1 MRPRVF
7 ITQPIA
13 AGALQRLHAMA
24 AVEMNPDPLHI
35 PSIEELVRAVQ
46 RCDILYCMLHDRV
59 PRRVIEANPALRAI
73 VSTTI
78 TPADIDVA
86 AATARGIPVTVIP
99 AALLDDAT
107 ADLAWALLMAV
118 ARRVA
123 EADRAARSGVIP
135 GSQSSYFE
143 GAGVS
148 GKTLG
153 LLGRGGVGREMAARA
168 RGFKMKLLYHDPRRL
183 PVPDEQ
189 ALGLEWASF
198 EDVLRRADFVSL
210 HVGLDPTTR
219 HLVDAR
225 ALGLM
230 KPGAF
235 LINTARGAIVDEEAL
250 IAALEGGRI
259 AGAGLDVFETE
270 PGIDPRLL
278 ARSNVVVTAHMG
290 SAIRELRTVM
300 ADVVVDNIAAIV
312 AGRRAPNCCNP
323 EVYAR
328 PGDTKEQPWPQ
339 KQRSY

>member
-13 AGALQRLHAMA
+13 EGALQRLRAMA

-35 PSIEELVRAVQ
+35 PSLDELVHAVR

-59 PRRVIEANPALRAI
+59 PQAVIEANPGLAAI

-86 AATARGIPVTVIP
+86 TATARGIPVTVLP
-99 AALLDDAT
+99 AALLNDAT

-123 EADRAARSGVIP
+123 EADRAARTGVIP

-143 GAGVS
+143 AAGVS

-153 LLGRGGVGREMAARA
+153 VLGMGGVGREMAARA
-168 RGFKMKLLYHDPRRL
+168 QGFKMQMLYHDPRRL
-183 PVPDEQ
+183 GACAEQ
-189 ALGLEWASF
+189 ALRLQWVSF
-198 EDVLRRADFVSL
+198 DELFRRADFVSL

-235 LINTARGAIVDEEAL
+235 LINTARGPIVDEEAL
-250 IAALEGGRI
+250 IAALEDGRI

-270 PGIDPRLL
+270 PGIDARLL
-278 ARSNVVVTAHMG
+278 ARPNVVVTAHMG
-290 SAIRELRTVM
+290 SAVRELRAVM

-328 PGDTKEQPWPQ
+328 AGDAKEQSWQ
-339 KQRSY
+339 REQRSY